1 MNPETVITAL
11 RHCSVRASSCRE
23 CPAYNQDSGC
33 LDRLHAQA
41 ATLLDTLTAQLAAAE
56 AERDIITKRMIQLEQ
71 DLGAALAD
79 LKKARQ

>member
-1 MNPETVITAL
+1 MAL
-11 RHCSVRASSCRE
+11 SGRE
-23 CPAYNQDSGC
+23 CPPTNHASGC
-33 LDRLHAQA
+33 LHRLHAQS
-41 ATLLDTLTAQLAAAE
+41 ATLLGTLTAQLAAAE

>member
-1 MNPETVITAL
+1 MKTTELITAL
-11 RHCSVRASSCRE
+11 RHCSVRDNSCRE
-23 CPAYNQDSGC
+23 CPANTGSSGC

>member
-33 LDRLHAQA
+33 LDRPHAQA
-41 ATLLDTLTAQLAAAE
+41 ADA
-56 AERDIITKRMIQLEQ
+56 LE
-71 DLGAALAD
+71 AALAD